1 MGWTRRGLLHTSVIG
16 AGAGIAGLVTASPAA
31 AGTLPGAAVTG
42 PEGKGARTGRLR
54 VVRTTVEYAE
64 RLLGTDVTAPL
75 LSWELDGGEGAREGE
90 GEGGS
95 EGKYEGKDAGKYEG
109 KDDGK
114 GVGRDDGKGVVLGT
128 GPGGGRGARQSAYQ
142 IRAAADPRDLAAGR
156 GLLWDTGRVES
167 DRAVAVP
174 YAGPPLPPRTR
185 CHWQVRVWDAEGRA
199 SRWSA
204 AGWWETALGDEE
216 WHARWIG
223 ADPAAEPPGP
233 DGASW
238 IWTPGATTGNA
249 PAGARWFRG
258 ALTLPAGTAGAPAP
272 AGAAGAP
279 APDSAAAPAGAV
291 ASADSARIRA
301 ARPDIARATL
311 LATADDDFTLHLNGR
326 QALHAPEQVDGWRT
340 GLMADVTEAV
350 RSAADGRLVLAAR
363 ATNRGAVSVNP
374 AGLLVR
380 LLVETADGARHQL
393 VTGAGWRAA
402 ETEQPG
408 WEGPDFDDSGWTGA
422 AVLAPYGQGPWGT
435 GVSFAAP
442 EAPAPLL
449 RREFT
454 VTRPVRRA
462 RLYIS
467 GLAYYVAELNGQRVG
482 SQVLDPA
489 FTDYDETVL
498 YAVHDVTPLLR
509 RGSNAIGVTL
519 GRGFYGM
526 TTPNVWNWHRPP
538 WHGEPRLLC
547 RLEMEHA
554 DGSRTTVVSDTDWR
568 ITEGPTLTNSLYA
581 GETYDAR
588 LAPEG
593 WTLPGFDDSAW
604 RRPGAQPA
612 PGGTLRAQPLDP
624 IEIIE
629 TLTPTAISE
638 PRPGVYVVDMGR
650 TTAGWSRLTVRAPA
664 GTTVQLVHGEKLKD
678 DGTVHAETGHV
689 PGRFQRDEYIC
700 AGGGTEVWEPSFS
713 YKGFRYVQVGGLPAR
728 PLPADVLG
736 RVVHSKVAEVS
747 DFRCSEPFY
756 EQLDRAMRRTL
767 LNNLHGIPTD
777 TPMYEKNGWTGDA
790 QLGAPVMTYAFGVH
804 RFLGKWLGDLADS
817 QNPDGR
823 LPVIVPSGGWGYGD
837 LGPSPEWTTVYPFL
851 IREMYRI
858 YGEDR
863 VAREHWPALTRY
875 LDWELD
881 RLVDGLAVTALGDY
895 LPPGYGGNPPEDTRL
910 TATAYLH
917 RALTQTAELGE
928 LLGHDEDAVRYRAA
942 ADGLRDAFNAAFLD
956 PSSGHYRT
964 ARDPGY
970 RQTSN
975 ALPLAF
981 GLVPSGARASVL
993 DSLVADITA
1002 RGDHL
1007 NTGALGTSVLLRVLC
1022 AHGRPDVAH
1031 AVATQRTYP
1040 SWGHWFDHGADTMW
1054 EMWPLDSRSR
1064 DHYFQGTVVQ
1074 WLYENVAGLRP
1085 GDAGYRTFTVRPDG
1099 RTGVTW
1105 ARTSIRTVRGTA
1117 SVAWSRIGRDL
1128 RLTVRVPVGA
1138 TAEVHVPAARREEV
1152 RAPGGAG
1159 YLRTEPGFVVY
1170 RAEHGEWEFVG
1181 RS

>member
-1 MGWTRRGLLHTSVIG
+1 MKRFNSRGAAMGMGWTRRGLLHTSVAG
-16 AGAGIAGLVTASPAA
+16 AGVGIAGLAAASPAA
-31 AGTLPGAAVTG
+31 GAPSGGSSGTGGRRAG
-42 PEGKGARTGRLR
+42 LR
-54 VVRTTVEYAE
+54 VATATVEYTE
-64 RLLGTDVTAPL
+64 RLLGTDVAAPL
-75 LSWELDGGEGAREGE
+75 LSWELSGA
-90 GEGGS
+90 S
-95 EGKYEGKDAGKYEG
+95 DA
-109 KDDGK
+109 
-114 GVGRDDGKGVVLGT
+114 
-128 GPGGGRGARQSAYQ
+128 RGARQSAYQ
-142 IRAAADPRDLAAGR
+142 IRAANDPRALAAGR
-156 GLLWDTGRVES
+156 QLLWDTGRVAS
-167 DRAVAVP
+167 DRTVAVP
-174 YAGPPLPPRTR
+174 YAGPGLPPRTR
-185 CHWQVRVWDAEGRA
+185 CHWQVRVWDGDGRV
-199 SRWSA
+199 SPWST
-204 AGWWETALGDEE
+204 AGWWETALGAEP
-216 WHARWIG
+216 WQARWIG
-223 ADPAAEPPGP
+223 ADQAPEPPGF

-238 IWTPGATTGNA
+238 IWTEGATTGGA
-249 PAGARWFRG
+249 PVGARWFRG
-258 ALTLPAGTAGAPAP
+258 ALALPPGTRGT
-272 AGAAGAP
+272 
-279 APDSAAAPAGAV
+279 DV
-291 ASADSARIRA
+291 
-301 ARPDIARATL
+301 ARATL
-311 LATADDDFTLHLNGR
+311 LATADDDFTLHLDGR
-326 QALHAPEQVDGWRT
+326 QVLHAPEQVDGWRT
-340 GLMADVTEAV
+340 GQMADVTEAV
-350 RSAADGRLVLAAR
+350 RSATGGRIVLAAL
-363 ATNRGAVSVNP
+363 AANRGAASVNP

-380 LLVETADGARHQL
+380 LLVETVGGTRHEL

-402 ETEQPG
+402 GTAQQG
-408 WEGPDFDDSGWTGA
+408 WEQPDFDDSGWTAA

-435 GVSFAAP
+435 GVSIAAP

-454 VTRPVRRA
+454 VSGPVSRA

-467 GLAYYVAELNGQRVG
+467 GLAYYTAELNGKRIG
-482 SQVLDPA
+482 GQVLDPA

-498 YAVHDVTPLLR
+498 YAVHDVTSLLR
-509 RGSNAIGVTL
+509 RGANAIGVTL

-526 TTPNVWNWHRPP
+526 TTPNVWNWHQPP

-547 RLEMEHA
+547 RLEAEHP

-593 WTLPGFDDSAW
+593 WTMPGFDDSSW
-604 RRPGAQPA
+604 RSPNPQAA
-612 PGGTLRAQPLDP
+612 PRGTLRAQPHDP

-629 TLTPTAISE
+629 TLTPTAITE
-638 PRPGVYVVDMGR
+638 LRPGVYVVDMGR
-650 TTAGWSRLTVRAPA
+650 TTAGWTRLTVRAPA
-664 GTTVQLVHGEKLKD
+664 GTVVQLVHGEKLKA
-678 DGTVHAETGHV
+678 DGSVHAETGHV

-700 AGGGTEVWEPSFS
+700 AGGAGGVGSGGSGSGGGEPGGAEVWEPSFS
-713 YKGFRYVQVGGLPAR
+713 YKGFRYVQVSGLPSR
-728 PLPADVLG
+728 PRPADVLG
-736 RVVHSKVAEVS
+736 RVVHTKVAEVS
-747 DFRCSEPFY
+747 SFDCSEPFY
-756 EQLDRAMRRTL
+756 GQLDRAMRRTL

-790 QLGAPVMTYAFGVH
+790 QLGAPIMAYAFGVH
-804 RFLGKWLGDLADS
+804 RFLTKWLGDLADS
-817 QNPDGR
+817 QNPDGQ

-858 YGEDR
+858 YGDDR
-863 VAREHWPALTRY
+863 VAREHWSTLTAY

-881 RLVDGLAVTALGDY
+881 RLEDGLAITALGDY

-928 LLGHDEDAVRYRAA
+928 LLGHGEAADRYRTAA
-942 ADGLRDAFNAAFLD
+942 AGLKDAFNAAFLD
-956 PSSGHYRT
+956 PASGHYRT
-964 ARDPGY
+964 AKDPGY

-993 DSLVADITA
+993 DSLVADIAA

-1022 AHGRPDVAH
+1022 AHGRPEVAH
-1031 AVATQRTYP
+1031 AIATQRTYP
-1040 SWGHWFDHGADTMW
+1040 SWGYWFDNGADTMW
-1054 EMWPLDSRSR
+1054 EMWPVDSRSR

-1117 SVAWSRIGRDL
+1117 SVDWSAIGRDL
-1128 RLTVRVPVGA
+1128 RLSVRVPVGA
-1138 TAEVHVPAARREEV
+1138 TAEIHVPAERPELV
-1152 RAPGGAG
+1152 KAPRGAE

-1170 RAEHGEWEFVG
+1170 RAGQGAWDFVG